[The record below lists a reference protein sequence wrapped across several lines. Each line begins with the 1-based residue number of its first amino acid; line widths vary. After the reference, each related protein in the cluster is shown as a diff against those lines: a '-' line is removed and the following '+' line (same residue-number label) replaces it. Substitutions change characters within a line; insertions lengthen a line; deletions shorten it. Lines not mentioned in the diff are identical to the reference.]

1 MSGIGDPMLHTKS
14 RLAALAGCAA
24 SVLILAGCGAREPV
38 EVPPAAP
45 ASIAP
50 DYEASQAPES
60 MGAPSAEA
68 APADGLLGG
77 PSDAPPAAVDPASS
91 REGLKT
97 WRRADGTLVTAM
109 APIADPEPQPESQPR
124 SQPASEPQGAMLYA
138 PDAVAAPAPRR
149 SARPTPRPTAAPP
162 AVKAVAKP
170 APVRSPVARSAPTP
184 AVVAP
189 LPAPVKPLVAAKPDA
204 PLVRAPTSPAPTK
217 AAPAKPLTKLQQLQA
232 ALAPEATRGA
242 VLAAGVSL
250 GQGQEGQVTL
260 SLPATL
266 GDRIRSEA
274 AKLGLGKA
282 ASKTSAYADL
292 RGDGYEVTPNGRQT
306 AVVGPGQQA
315 TFAWQV
321 KPTPAAKGQLKTEF
335 GVELDGTRPAQ
346 GFTLGSITR
355 QVAPIP
361 AGIKAK
367 AEGVKLAMP
376 DLGRF
381 ETIDVPGLGKMPG
394 KSVLGGALMLLALLI
409 LVLIARNASAAGGRT
424 DRRRQRP
431 PPMDLGRDGPASEAP
446 RTASAPSANPTAA
459 AAGGALAG
467 AAATSAVRR
476 DDQPPAQEEYAPF
489 DTPLSESHGPGE
501 ARDAPR
507 QVQSPELEPTR

>member
-1 MSGIGDPMLHTKS
+1 MLHTKS
-14 RLAALAGCAA
+14 RLAAVAGCAA

-45 ASIAP
+45 ASLAP
-50 DYEASQAPES
+50 DPEASQAPES

-77 PSDAPPAAVDPASS
+77 PDDDAPAAAAADPALS
-91 REGLKT
+91 REDLKT

-109 APIADPEPQPESQPR
+109 APIADPEPQPESKPR
-124 SQPASEPQGAMLYA
+124 SRPASEPQSAMLYA

-149 SARPTPRPTAAPP
+149 SVAPTPRSNAAPS

-170 APVRSPVARSAPTP
+170 APAPSPVARSAPP
-184 AVVAP
+184 PKVIAP
-189 LPAPVKPLVAAKPDA
+189 LPTPVKPLVAAKPDA
-204 PLVRAPTSPAPTK
+204 PLARAPAPAAIAPAK
-217 AAPAKPLTKLQQLQA
+217 AAPTPVKPLTKLQQLQA
-232 ALAPEATRGA
+232 ALAPEATQGA
-242 VLAAGVSL
+242 VLAAGASL

-260 SLPATL
+260 ALPATL
-266 GDRIRSEA
+266 GDRIRNEA

-282 ASKTSAYADL
+282 ASKTSAHADL
-292 RGDGYEVTPNGRQT
+292 RGDGYEITPNGRQT
-306 AVVGPGQQA
+306 AEVRPGQQA

-321 KPTPAAKGQLKTEF
+321 KPTPAAKGPLKTEF
-335 GVELDGTRPAQ
+335 GVELDGIKPAQ
-346 GFTLGSITR
+346 GFTLGSIAR

-361 AGIKAK
+361 DAVKAK

-381 ETIDVPGLGKMPG
+381 ETIDMPGLGRMPG

-424 DRRRQRP
+424 ERRRQRP
-431 PPMDLGRDGPASEAP
+431 PPMDLGRDEPNN
-446 RTASAPSANPTAA
+446 ASAVNPTAT

-467 AAATSAVRR
+467 AAVASAARR
-476 DDQPPAQEEYAPF
+476 DDRPPAQEEYAPF
-489 DTPLSESHGPGE
+489 DAPLADDDGPGE
-501 ARDAPR
+501 TRDAHGR
-507 QVQSPELEPTR
+507 VESPELEPTR

>member
-1 MSGIGDPMLHTKS
+1 MLHTKS
-14 RLAALAGCAA
+14 RLAAVAGCAA

-50 DYEASQAPES
+50 ESEADQPPES
-60 MGAPSAEA
+60 MGAPPAEA

-77 PSDAPPAAVDPASS
+77 PGDTAAPPESASS

-109 APIADPEPQPESQPR
+109 APIADPEPR
-124 SQPASEPQGAMLYA
+124 SQLEPASEPQGPMLYA

-149 SARPTPRPTAAPP
+149 GVAPTPRPAAASP
-162 AVKAVAKP
+162 AVKTVAKP
-170 APVRSPVARSAPTP
+170 APVQSPVARSAPTP

-189 LPAPVKPLVAAKPDA
+189 LPAPVKPLVAVKPNA
-204 PLVRAPTSPAPTK
+204 PLVKAPAPAAPAK
-217 AAPAKPLTKLQQLQA
+217 AAPAKPLNKLQQLQA
-232 ALAPEATRGA
+232 AVAPEATHGA
-242 VLAAGVSL
+242 VLAAGASL

-266 GDRIRSEA
+266 GDRIRNEA

-282 ASKTSAYADL
+282 ASKTSAHADL
-292 RGDGYEVTPNGRQT
+292 RGDGYEVTPSGRQT
-306 AVVGPGQQA
+306 AVVTPGQHT
-315 TFAWQV
+315 TFAWRV
-321 KPTPAAKGQLKTEF
+321 KPTPAAKGSLKTEF
-335 GVELDGTRPAQ
+335 GVELGGTKPAQ
-346 GFTLGSITR
+346 GFTLGSIAR

-361 AGIKAK
+361 AATKAK

-381 ETIDVPGLGKMPG
+381 ETVDVPGLGKMPG

-409 LVLIARNASAAGGRT
+409 LVVIARNASGGRGRT
-424 DRRRQRP
+424 EPRRPRP
-431 PPMDLGRDGPASEAP
+431 PPMDLGRDEPSAESP
-446 RTASAPSANPTAA
+446 NASAVQPMA
-459 AAGGALAG
+459 AAGAVAG
-467 AAATSAVRR
+467 HH
-476 DDQPPAQEEYAPF
+476 DQGRVQQEYAPF
-489 DTPLSESHGPGE
+489 DAPLAKDHGPSE
-501 ARDAPR
+501 VRDAHGH
-507 QVQSPELEPTR
+507 VESPELEPTR

>member
-1 MSGIGDPMLHTKS
+1 MLHIKS

-24 SVLILAGCGAREPV
+24 SVLLLAGCGAREPV

-50 DYEASQAPES
+50 DSEADQAPES
-60 MGAPSAEA
+60 MGA

-77 PSDAPPAAVDPASS
+77 PDDTVPAAPDPASS

-109 APIADPEPQPESQPR
+109 APIADPEPRSRPE
-124 SQPASEPQGAMLYA
+124 PASEPQGAMLYA

-149 SARPTPRPTAAPP
+149 CVAPTPRPTRVPP
-162 AVKAVAKP
+162 AATAVAKP
-170 APVRSPVARSAPTP
+170 APRPSQVARSAPTP

-189 LPAPVKPLVAAKPDA
+189 LPAPLKPLVAAKTDA
-204 PLVRAPTSPAPTK
+204 PLAQAPTPPAPARTS
-217 AAPAKPLTKLQQLQA
+217 PDKPPTELQHLQA
-232 ALAPEATRGA
+232 AVAPEAARGA
-242 VLAAGVSL
+242 VLAAGASL

-266 GDRIRSEA
+266 GDRIRNEA

-282 ASKTSAYADL
+282 ANRTSAYADL

-306 AVVGPGQQA
+306 AVVKPGQQA
-315 TFAWQV
+315 TFAWRV

-335 GVELDGTRPAQ
+335 GVELNGTQPAQ

-361 AGIKAK
+361 AAIKAK
-367 AEGVKLAMP
+367 AESAKLAMP

-381 ETIDVPGLGKMPG
+381 ETIDVPGLGRLPG

-409 LVLIARNASAAGGRT
+409 LVVIARNASAAGRPAGP
-424 DRRRQRP
+424 RRPRP
-431 PPMDLGRDGPASEAP
+431 SPMDLGRDEPNAQRP
-446 RTASAPSANPTAA
+446 DASAVNPAA
-459 AAGGALAG
+459 A
-467 AAATSAVRR
+467 RH
-476 DDQPPAQEEYAPF
+476 DQGSVQEEYAPF
-489 DTPLSESHGPGE
+489 DTPLAESRGPGE
-501 ARDAPR
+501 ARDAHGHVER
-507 QVQSPELEPTR
+507 PELEPTR